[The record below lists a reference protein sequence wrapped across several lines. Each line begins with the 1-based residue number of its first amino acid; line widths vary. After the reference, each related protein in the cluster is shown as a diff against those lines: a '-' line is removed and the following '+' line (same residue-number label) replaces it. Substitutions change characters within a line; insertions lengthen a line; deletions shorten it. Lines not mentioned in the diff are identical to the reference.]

1 MNAAIDALFI
11 QDRDNKS
18 RVNASIFICAFS
30 INQFW
35 CTQEPGRLLGKCLS
49 SSNGGSWLYLDQ
61 SGPQPRDS
69 ITPKTQVNT
78 LPAVLLMQA
87 LAVYLWR
94 LPYRKKE
101 RKRLPKY
108 MCYNMS
114 KNYIDPRG
122 PGQTLKNPGA
132 NDKH

>member
-1 MNAAIDALFI
+1 MHYLHCRI
-11 QDRDNKS
+11 QDRHNKS
-18 RVNASIFICAFS
+18 RVNASIFIRAFS

-61 SGPQPRDS
+61 SGPQLRDR
-69 ITPKTQVNT
+69 ITPKTLVNT

-94 LPYRKKE
+94 LSYRKKE
-101 RKRLPKY
+101 RKTQPKY
-108 MCYNMS
+108 LCYN
-114 KNYIDPRG
+114 
-122 PGQTLKNPGA
+122 KNPGLAWGHMISA
-132 NDKH
+132 NCLRYACF